1 MDDFGGWIAH
11 AHPRA
16 RRVHAEGAS
25 HRGLRRRALCT
36 ALAATLAA
44 SGVATAAPPSAEPLD
59 RTPAAPV
66 RGDAADGAAAQT
78 SAWTV
83 VPGLSA
89 GINYDSNVFAT
100 RDDEQSDLFATV
112 APSLSVRR
120 QGEGGS
126 FGLNAG
132 GNAARYRTYS
142 DENSDDY
149 WLDATGSLRTNRRG
163 ELFGGV
169 GYDRLHEDR
178 TSPDDVFG
186 TTPTV
191 YSDTHS
197 HFGIAQGFGEFSL
210 RTGVTYNHLRF
221 RNVKDAAGNVID
233 NADRNRSVLG
243 YGLRFNYA
251 LTPVTELFV
260 QGTLDRRRYDR
271 SVDDSGFRRDSQGS
285 GWAIGLARSGQ
296 GKLLGEVYAGR
307 LSQRYDD
314 PALPDVEVPD
324 VGASLTWRPSTQTTL
339 TAYLERSIE
348 ETTLPGASTYLDT
361 LLGVRVDRR
370 ISARLA
376 AKLALDL
383 TRSDFRGIARRDD
396 LADAVAGFSYRLTRF
411 VYLDADYHLLQ
422 RHSDEPAADYY
433 RNALYLGLRVDGGAG
448 PLAERA
454 ASTGAA
460 SRVHDAPGGFYL
472 GTAAGYEV
480 LDTRVSGSRG
490 GHGDDGGDFGAG
502 GPAADLFAGYGLR
515 FGRAYAGVEAELGR
529 TRAGWRHD
537 KTPDSRIYSADEHD
551 AYALAL
557 RLGYVL
563 PDASLLYA
571 SVGRER
577 SGFDSTYVPE
587 GSEAFAEG
595 DKRMGTSYGAG
606 LDVPLSAHTFL
617 RARYDVT
624 RYDGYDVEYGAD
636 ADRFGGDGG
645 RFLIGLGWRLGGAAS
660 RAPTSAV
667 AVSGFYGGAHGGDD
681 RSGSRLDATHR
692 QPGPP
697 PVTQFRADFGN
708 HGLDYGVFA
717 GYGHAFGRL
726 YAGAELEI
734 DASGSGWFHNKQPGG
749 RDFSVEAKGS
759 YGASLRLGY
768 VAHGSALVYLRAG
781 RVRSRFNT
789 EYVKGR
795 NADAW
800 IDRDDTRGGTRFG
813 IGVEAPL
820 SASTFVRFDYTVTR
834 YAAIAFSTTQDKV
847 DDVRFANRQHLFRI
861 GLGMRF

>member
-1 MDDFGGWIAH
+1 M
-11 AHPRA
+11 
-16 RRVHAEGAS
+16 
-25 HRGLRRRALCT
+25 
-36 ALAATLAA
+36 
-44 SGVATAAPPSAEPLD
+44 
-59 RTPAAPV
+59 
-66 RGDAADGAAAQT
+66 
-78 SAWTV
+78 V

-163 ELFGGV
+163 ELFGGI

-191 YSDTHS
+191 YSDTHG
-197 HFGIAQGFGEFSL
+197 HLGIAQGFGKFSL

-221 RNVKDAAGNVID
+221 RDVTDAAGNIID
-233 NADRNRSVLG
+233 NTDRNRSVLG

-251 LTPVTELFV
+251 LTPATELFA

-271 SVDDSGFRRDSQGS
+271 SVDDSGLRRDSQGS

-314 PALPDVEVPD
+314 PALSDVEVPD

-348 ETTLPGASTYLDT
+348 ETTLPGASAYLDT
-361 LLGVRVDRR
+361 LLGVRVDHR

-376 AKLALDL
+376 AKLALDV

-448 PLAERA
+448 PLADLA
-454 ASTGAA
+454 ASGGTS
-460 SRVHDAPGGFYL
+460 SRPHDAPGGFYL

-502 GPAADLFAGYGLR
+502 GPAANVFAGYGLR
-515 FGRAYAGVEAELGR
+515 FGRGYAGVEAELGR
-529 TRAGWRHD
+529 TRAGWRHN

-563 PDASLLYA
+563 PGASLLYA

-577 SGFDSTYVPE
+577 SSFDSTYVPE

-595 DKRMGTSYGAG
+595 DKRMGTGYGAG
-606 LDVPLSAHTFL
+606 LDVPLSAHAFL

-645 RFLIGLGWRLGGAAS
+645 RFLIGLGWRLGGAAP
-660 RAPTSAV
+660 RATTGAV
-667 AVSGFYGGAHGGDD
+667 AVSGLYGGAQGGDD

-726 YAGAELEI
+726 YAGAELEA

-759 YGASLRLGY
+759 YGASLRLGC
-768 VAHGSALVYLRAG
+768 VVHGGALVYLRAG

-813 IGVEAPL
+813 IGVEAPM